1 MHFNT
6 FSVIIIC
13 LSKQPKRWLWL
24 NVGWGRG
31 THGREYAR
39 TWDSGTRE
47 LGDLGTR
54 GPGDAGTRGHG
65 DPVTR
70 WRGDAGTRAS
80 SFQLLKLEKLN
91 CNVHSSPSS
100 TTAVRI
106 ELFHISFTS
115 KCKLVIYQL
124 WYYYFGCEITST
136 LSVFARFYLKL
147 LFVSRKDTC
156 VWVLRSST

>member
-1 MHFNT
+1 ML
-6 FSVIIIC
+6 C
-13 LSKQPKRWLWL
+13 QLSYIATHWERGQFIEFVSPVRSETKSLKKRLQ
-24 NVGWGRG
+24 
-31 THGREYAR
+31 
-39 TWDSGTRE
+39 
-47 LGDLGTR
+47 
-54 GPGDAGTRGHG
+54 
-65 DPVTR
+65 
-70 WRGDAGTRAS
+70 AS

-136 LSVFARFYLKL
+136 LRKCLRALLPEIIICFEKGHLRLSFEIFNLVKDPFYSLGGQRF
-147 LFVSRKDTC
+147 RA
-156 VWVLRSST
+156 SSFYQCGASTFFTL